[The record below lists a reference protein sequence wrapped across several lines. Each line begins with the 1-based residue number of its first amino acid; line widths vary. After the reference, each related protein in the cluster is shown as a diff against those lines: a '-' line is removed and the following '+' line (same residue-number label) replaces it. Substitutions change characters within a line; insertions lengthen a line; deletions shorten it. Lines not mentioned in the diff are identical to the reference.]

1 MIEFNVYNS
10 DYENEQKCLYKKIY
24 TNLSIIQAKR
34 IASIKLQTDKVCQIF
49 TYKIDNNKKLIFSR
63 INKIYPNGEIIYG
76 EWN

>member
-10 DYENEQKCLYKKIY
+10 DYENKQKCLYKKIY

-34 IASIKLQTDKVCQIF
+34 IASIKLRTDKVCQIF